1 MSHAHQ
7 STSLGWRTAQT
18 IQRLSQWVEFQ
29 LSRVDVPTPRL
40 GLPDWPWLL
49 SFLQGLTWVVGV
61 MLVLGLAWGV
71 YQRLSTYL
79 QQRQANPVLAPTSV
93 ASGPPLQR
101 AQQYWQ
107 QAQDLAA
114 QGNYGAACQ
123 TLYLATLTT
132 LDDRQQ
138 VPHQRSRTGREYL
151 QRLAALPQ
159 WEATRLRPYQL
170 LMRTHER
177 LIFGAATATAETYQ
191 RCRRAYEEIR
201 K

>member
-1 MSHAHQ
+1 MSDAHQ
-7 STSLGWRTAQT
+7 ATSLGWRAAQT
-18 IQRLSQWVEFQ
+18 VQRVSQWVEFQ
-29 LSRVDVPTPRL
+29 FSRIDVPAPRL
-40 GLPDWPWLL
+40 SLPDWPWLL
-49 SFLQGLTWVVGV
+49 PLLQGLTWGILGA
-61 MLVLGLAWGV
+61 LVLVLAWGI

-79 QQRQANPVLAPTSV
+79 QQRNANQALAPVSV
-93 ASGPPLQR
+93 TSGPPLQR

-107 QAQDLAA
+107 QAQTLAA
-114 QGNYGAACQ
+114 QGSYGAACQ
-123 TLYLATLTT
+123 ALYLATLTT

-159 WEATRLRPYQL
+159 WGTTRLRPYQL
-170 LMRTHER
+170 LIRTHER
-177 LIFGAATATAETYQ
+177 LTFGAATATAETYQ